1 MFKTKKLISFISI
14 ISLFTTLN
22 AKDITLK
29 ELIDLAIQNNSN
41 IKISQHK
48 EEIKKAN
55 LITSK
60 AAYLPKLSA
69 QGELAIYDIKNNGSS
84 VDDIK
89 SSVDDNVTSL
99 SLTVNQLIYDFGKTS
114 SNIESAKKD
123 LEASF
128 FETIT
133 NITSIVLKTKQAY
146 YSILNNYQQINLAQ
160 ESIKIDKLHLN
171 QANSYYEVG
180 VRTLIDVTDAK
191 LKLSNSKLKLVQSKY
206 SLKNSKTK
214 LISILGLDNISALN
228 IKSDMQ
234 IENIVKKFTTKDS
247 SLNQLIENGY
257 KNRSELKMYK
267 EQILSQK
274 LKLKRDNKE
283 YYPKL
288 DFDASYSDKNSD
300 KIASIDSRQTTAG
313 IYLKWDFY
321 TGGTTKANIKSS
333 LANLNTLKQQRVQQK
348 LQIKED
354 ITSAYFKVKENQE
367 SINIALLSVQLA
379 TQKLDLAN
387 QRYEAGLND
396 LVEVSDSKLQYT
408 QSKSDLINTYYSYL
422 DSKASLDYA
431 TGIIY

>member
-1 MFKTKKLISFISI
+1 MFKTKKVISLISI

-29 ELIDLAIQNNSN
+29 ELIDLSIQNNSN

-48 EEIKKAN
+48 EETKKAN

-69 QGELAIYDIKNNGSS
+69 KGELARYDIKSS
-84 VDDIK
+84 G

-99 SLTVNQLIYDFGKTS
+99 SLTANQLIYDFGKTS
-114 SNIESAKKD
+114 SNIKSAKKD
-123 LEASF
+123 LEASA

-133 NITSIVLKTKQAY
+133 NITSTVLKTKQAY

-171 QANSYYEVG
+171 QANSYYEAG

-214 LISILGLDNISALN
+214 LISILGIDNISDLN
-228 IKSDMQ
+228 IKSDMH
-234 IENIVKKFTTKDS
+234 IEDIVNN
-247 SLNQLIENGY
+247 LNPKENNLNKLIENGY
-257 KNRSELKMYK
+257 KNRSELKMYN

-274 LKLKRDNKE
+274 LKLKSTNKE

-300 KIASIDSRQTTAG
+300 EITSIDSRQTTAG

-333 LANLNTLKQQRVQQK
+333 LASLNTLKQQRVQEK

-367 SINIALLSVQLA
+367 SINIARLNVKLA

-408 QSKSDLINTYYSYL
+408 QSKSDLVNTYYNYL

>member
-1 MFKTKKLISFISI
+1 MFNTKKLILSISI

-55 LITSK
+55 LFTSK

-69 QGELAIYDIKNNGSS
+69 KGELARYDIKSNGSS
-84 VDDIK
+84 VDD
-89 SSVDDNVTSL
+89 SVTSL
-99 SLTVNQLIYDFGKTS
+99 SLSANQLIYDFGKTT
-114 SNIESAKKD
+114 SNIKSAKKE
-123 LEASF
+123 LEASS
-128 FETIT
+128 FETIS
-133 NITSIVLKTKQAY
+133 NITSTVLKTKQAY
-146 YSILNNYQQINLAQ
+146 YNILNNYQQINLAR
-160 ESIKIDKLHLN
+160 ESIKIDELHLN
-171 QANSYYEVG
+171 QANSYYEAG

-214 LISILGLDNISALN
+214 LISILGLDNISGLN
-228 IKSDMQ
+228 IKRDMN
-234 IENIVKKFTTKDS
+234 IENIVKNHNRQDI
-247 SLNQLIENGY
+247 SLNQLLVNGY
-257 KNRSELKMYK
+257 KNRSELKMY
-267 EQILSQK
+267 EVQILSQK
-274 LKLKRDNKE
+274 LKLKSNNKE

-288 DFDASYSDKNSD
+288 DFDASYSDKSSD
-300 KIASIDSRQTTAG
+300 EIASIDSKQTTAG

-321 TGGTTKANIKSS
+321 TGGTTKANIKTS
-333 LANLNTLKQQRVQQK
+333 LANLNTLKQQRIQQK

-367 SINIALLSVQLA
+367 SINIALLNVNLS

-387 QRYEAGLND
+387 QRYKAGLND

-408 QSKSDLINTYYSYL
+408 QSKSDLINTYYNYL